1 MRCNPSRRVELS
13 FAFALDRSSLRW
25 CAVCVA
31 EAGLPTPI
39 ARVSLRQALT
49 ASAPVSGFT
58 CTNTKTTPNAMDSW
72 HNPEQTEVPRLI
84 SLLDLS
90 ERETVATSQQDRV
103 ESERRYEAQE
113 QRSTPTGP
121 HPVPLAPY
129 IKLSFLP
136 RLSPLR
142 FGSTRLLATAHRHGR
157 HWWAV

>member
-1 MRCNPSRRVELS
+1 M
-13 FAFALDRSSLRW
+13 
-25 CAVCVA
+25 A
-31 EAGLPTPI
+31 EAGLPTPF
-39 ARVSLRQALT
+39 ARVSLCQALT

-113 QRSTPTGP
+113 QRSTPTKEWPGGCDK
-121 HPVPLAPY
+121 VPPRGLPGAP
-129 IKLSFLP
+129 
-136 RLSPLR
+136 RW
-142 FGSTRLLATAHRHGR
+142 LATVGKIL
-157 HWWAV
+157 

>member
-113 QRSTPTGP
+113 QRSTPTQGR
-121 HPVPLAPY
+121 VLGGLARP
-129 IKLSFLP
+129 
-136 RLSPLR
+136 
-142 FGSTRLLATAHRHGR
+142 
-157 HWWAV
+157 